1 MRISS
6 PHTALSV
13 LAVLATSALAL
24 AACSGGAPANYP
36 DTKGVVAAQA
46 AWCDTLAK
54 IRKEPGEW
62 GRLGECKAAYPTA
75 SGPYLKGMAK
85 CFFDRVQRDG
95 DNAPD
100 NTIIV
105 EECNNEAVA
114 FMTADESTGAELIEA
129 RCKRMERC
137 EKVAPAEC
145 KAAIEK
151 LDAGTRAEITTKFNG
166 AALHEVAECL
176 ASAGCTDDEDSARA
190 ACYKPAADKLLWF
203 P

>member
-1 MRISS
+1 MRHS
-6 PHTALSV
+6 PQLRPFALLV
-13 LAVLATSALAL
+13 AGILSALTV
-24 AACSGGAPANYP
+24 AACSGGGQASYP
-36 DTKGVVAAQA
+36 DRNGVVAAQA

-54 IRKEPGEW
+54 MRKEPGEW
-62 GRLGECKAAYPTA
+62 GRLAECKATYPTS

-105 EECNNEAVA
+105 EECNTEAVA
-114 FMTADESTGAELIEA
+114 YMTGDESTGKELIEA
-129 RCKRMERC
+129 RCARMERC

-151 LDAGTRAEITTKFNG
+151 LEAGTRAEITTKYNG

-176 ASAGCTDDEDSARA
+176 ASASCTDDEDSARA